1 MRYAPPH
8 SFTRAS
14 EDLGIAGVR
23 YRAGFLR
30 RRRADALLATA
41 LAETAWE
48 RERLTMFGRV
58 LTAPRLSAWFG
69 EPGTAYRYSGATR
82 VATPWPRF
90 LAQLAAEAGQAV
102 AANFNYVLVN
112 RYRDGQDTLGWHADD
127 EADLGPA
134 PIIAT
139 VSVGATRTLRLRPR
153 RASGGRGVGCQ
164 LAHGSLLLMW
174 GACQRD
180 YKHCVPRTAQRVGER
195 VSFTFRRTRG
205 TAPAGVEAPARRMR

>member
-1 MRYAPPH
+1 MSYAPPH
-8 SFTRAS
+8 GFAQAS
-14 EDLGIAGVR
+14 EDPGIAGVR

-30 RRRADALLATA
+30 RQCADALLAAA

-48 RERLTMFGRV
+48 RERLTMFGRAV
-58 LTAPRLSAWFG
+58 AAPRLSAWFG
-69 EPGTAYRYSGATR
+69 EPGTAYRYSDTTR
-82 VATPWPRF
+82 IAAPWPRF
-90 LAQLAAEAGQAV
+90 LARLKAEVGQAL
-102 AANFNYVLVN
+102 ATDFNYVLVN
-112 RYRDGQDTLGWHADD
+112 RYRDGRDALGWHADD
-127 EADLGPA
+127 EADLGPE

-153 RASGGRGVGCQ
+153 RPSGGRGVGCE

-180 YKHCVPRTAQRVGER
+180 YKHCVPRTARRVGER

-205 TAPAGVEAPARRMR
+205 AAPAGAEAPTRRTR